1 MNKIITLIIAIIT
14 LSINVMTADA
24 ANTSSEAKKILDK
37 AAAKV
42 NLKSGT
48 QMNFTISGNKLGN
61 QSGTITIK
69 GNKFNARTSTAIVWF
84 NGKTQ
89 WTYLKNNEE
98 VNVSTPSAAQQAQM
112 NPYTFVNIY
121 KSGYTMSCEKTA
133 SGNQVH
139 LTAQGSNKSIKEM
152 YVLVDKDYNIRQI
165 KFKQSA
171 GWVTISVSGIKKVN
185 APDSSFTFNSKE
197 FPNAEVIDLR

>member
-1 MNKIITLIIAIIT
+1 MNRIITLIIAILT
-14 LSINVMTADA
+14 LSFNVMTADA
-24 ANTSSEAKKILDK
+24 ANTSAEAKKILDK
-37 AAAKV
+37 AATKV

-69 GNKFNARTSTAIVWF
+69 GKKFNARTANAIVWF
-84 NGKTQ
+84 DGKTQ

-121 KSGYTMSCEKTA
+121 KSGYNMSCEKTA

-139 LTAQGSNKSIKEM
+139 LTAQGGNKSIKEM

-171 GWVTISVSGIKKVN
+171 GWVTITVSGIKKVN
-185 APDSSFTFNSKE
+185 ASDSSFTFNSKE